1 MNTEHKFKN
10 GSAETA
16 VPVEIPP
23 RTTSINPAQ
32 IELPDINTDTGDGD
46 AGLAELATGDK

>member
-1 MNTEHKFKN
+1 MITVTAKI
-10 GSAETA
+10 ETA
-16 VPVEIPP
+16 TTAPVEIPP

-46 AGLAELATGDK
+46 AGLAELATGDE